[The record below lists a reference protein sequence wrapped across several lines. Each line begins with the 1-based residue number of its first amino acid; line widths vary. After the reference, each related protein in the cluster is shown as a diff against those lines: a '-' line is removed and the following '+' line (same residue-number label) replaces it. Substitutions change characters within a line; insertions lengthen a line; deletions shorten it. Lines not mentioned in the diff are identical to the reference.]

1 MKEDTTV
8 TIWEILQGSLLRGS
22 LTDAFSYLAD
32 SPGFDRIL
40 DSVMSKALSA
50 KEVKG
55 TLVISFPG
63 GEMLTAGS
71 PATKITDHF
80 PDSFKQFLMRHKFL
94 ELKNA
99 RIILGDHGYL
109 EADEWLD
116 GSDWLEIVPAEKI
129 VSPLWRYSDCW
140 VY

>member
-55 TLVISFPG
+55 TLVISNPVR
-63 GEMLTAGS
+63 ETQLLHTRED
-71 PATKITDHF
+71 K
-80 PDSFKQFLMRHKFL
+80 
-94 ELKNA
+94 
-99 RIILGDHGYL
+99 
-109 EADEWLD
+109 
-116 GSDWLEIVPAEKI
+116 
-129 VSPLWRYSDCW
+129 
-140 VY
+140 